1 MDGQNFGNEQN
12 NNYQDYTANI
22 PYQSTS
28 YPGGN
33 ASGSASGAQIAGF
46 VLGILSMLFGFC
58 YGLPSIILGIIGLIC
73 AIAGNRKNKHGIGTA
88 GLVCTIV
95 GIIAGIC
102 WLIYFI
108 IYIGF
113 LLTSGV
119 LDAYF
124 NFF

>member
-1 MDGQNFGNEQN
+1 MDGQNFGNGQN
-12 NNYQDYTANI
+12 NNYQDYTANL

-28 YPGGN
+28 YSEGN
-33 ASGSASGAQIAGF
+33 VSGSASGAQIAGF

-73 AIAGNRKNKHGIGTA
+73 AIIGNRKNKHGIGTA
-88 GLVCTIV
+88 GLVCSIV

-113 LLTSGV
+113 LLTTGV

-124 NFF
+124 NLL